1 MNYLI
6 RITSL
11 IIFILS
17 INNISEAKLLVSKLY
32 SDHMV
37 IQRDQPI
44 VIWGWTDADKTV
56 IINFNNSEYSAKAS
70 DKGDWKIILPKLEAG
85 GPYEMVISSNNEK
98 ISINDILIGDV
109 WICSGQS
116 NMEWIVANSNN
127 AEDEIKYSLDNKLR
141 HFAIPNTSSEKP
153 ENDIL
158 GGDWKI
164 SNPENTGEFSATA
177 YFFAKELRKHVDV
190 PIGLINSSWG
200 GSRIEAWMSAKS
212 ININNQQELMDEVKS
227 QAELEY
233 LNQLEKFQQIFPGIS
248 DVDLGMSNDQP
259 LWASS
264 ELDESDWKEIVVPIF
279 WEDAGFNGLDGIGW
293 YRTTFYLTPE
303 EANGEFELGLGK
315 IDDSD
320 IAWINGIKVGEM
332 TQAWDQPRVYKIPSK
347 VLKEGKN
354 VLCVRVDDT
363 GGAGGIWGDVSSVY
377 LKSLTLLKPLAGNWK
392 FKISAVKRTEIATN
406 QIPTLLYNRMIHP
419 ILNFPIKGVIWY
431 QGESNANNVDEAF
444 KYRKVFSDMI
454 KDWRASWNVGDFPF
468 LFVQLANYREPVEQP
483 YDSPWGMVRESQ
495 SDALTLPNTGQAVI
509 IDIGDAND
517 VHPRNKQD
525 VGLRLSLAARKF
537 AYGEKI
543 VFSGPTYKSSKIK
556 NGKMII
562 EFDNIG
568 TGLVCKDKYG
578 SVKGFAIAG
587 ADKKFIWASAFIEK
601 NKIVVWNESIN
612 NPKYVRYGW
621 ADNPDDLNLYNGE
634 GLPACPFR
642 TNKNDR

>member
-11 IIFILS
+11 IIVILS
-17 INNISEAKLLVSKLY
+17 LNNISEAKLLVSKLY

-37 IQRDQPI
+37 IQRNQPI
-44 VIWGWTDADKTV
+44 VVWGWAEANATIK
-56 IINFNNSEYSAKAS
+56 ISFNNLEHTSIVN
-70 DKGDWKIILPKLEAG
+70 DKGDWKVTLPMMKEG
-85 GPYEMVISSNNEK
+85 GPFEMILSSSDEK
-98 ISINDILIGDV
+98 IVIMDILIGDV
-109 WICSGQS
+109 WLCSGQS

-127 AEDEIKYSLDNKLR
+127 AEDEIKNSFDNKLR
-141 HFAIPNTSSEKP
+141 HLDIPNTSSEKP

-164 SNPENTGEFSATA
+164 SNPENTGNFSATA

-200 GSRIEAWMSAKS
+200 GSRIETWMSAKS
-212 ININNQQELMDEVKS
+212 ININNQQELMDEVKN

-233 LNQLEKFQQIFPGIS
+233 INQLKKFQQIFPGIS
-248 DVDLGMSNDQP
+248 DIDLGMSNDQP
-259 LWASS
+259 IWASS
-264 ELDESDWKEIVVPIF
+264 ELDESDWKDIVVPIF

-303 EANGEFELGLGK
+303 EAKGEFELGLGK

-320 IAWINGIKVGEM
+320 IAWLNGIKVGEM
-332 TQAWDQPRVYKIPSK
+332 TQAWDQPRVYKIPSN
-347 VLKEGKN
+347 VLNEGKN

-363 GGAGGIWGDVSSVY
+363 GGAGGIWGDVSAVY
-377 LKSLTLLKPLAGNWK
+377 LKSLTLVKPLAGNWK
-392 FKISAVKRTEIATN
+392 FRISAVKRTEIATN

-419 ILNFPIKGVIWY
+419 IINFPIKGVIWY
-431 QGESNANNVDEAF
+431 QGESNANNVEDAF

-495 SDALTLPNTGQAVI
+495 SDVLTLPNTGQAVI
-509 IDIGDAND
+509 IDIGNAND
-517 VHPRNKQD
+517 VHPRDKQN

>member
-17 INNISEAKLLVSKLY
+17 LNDISEAKLLVSKLY

-37 IQRDQPI
+37 IQRNQPI
-44 VIWGWTDADKTV
+44 VVWGWTDANKMV
-56 IINFNNSEYSAKAS
+56 MINFNNSEYSAIAN
-70 DKGDWKIILPKLEAG
+70 DKGDWKVTLPMMKEG
-85 GPYEMVISSNNEK
+85 GPFEMTISSSDEK
-98 ISINDILIGDV
+98 IVIMDILIGDV
-109 WICSGQS
+109 WLCSGQS

-127 AEDEIKYSLDNKLR
+127 ADDEIKNSFDNKLR
-141 HFAIPNTSSEKP
+141 QFDIPNTSSEKP

-164 SNPENTGEFSATA
+164 SNPENTGNFSATA
-177 YFFAKELRKHVDV
+177 YFFAKELEHVDV

-200 GSRIEAWMSAKS
+200 GSRIETWMSAKS
-212 ININNQQELMDEVKS
+212 ININNQQELMDEVKN

-233 LNQLEKFQQIFPGIS
+233 INQLKKFQQIFPGIS

-259 LWASS
+259 IWASS
-264 ELDESDWKEIVVPIF
+264 ELDELDWKEIVVPIF

-320 IAWINGIKVGEM
+320 IAWLNGIKVGEM
-332 TQAWDQPRVYKIPSK
+332 TQAWDQPRVYKIPSN
-347 VLKEGKN
+347 VLNEGKN

-377 LKSLTLLKPLAGNWK
+377 LKSLSLVKPLAGNWK
-392 FKISAVKRTEIATN
+392 FRIGAVKRTEIATN

-419 ILNFPIKGVIWY
+419 IISFPIKGVIWY
-431 QGESNANNVDEAF
+431 QGESNANNVEDAF

-468 LFVQLANYREPVEQP
+468 LFVQLANYREPIEQP
-483 YDSPWGMVRESQ
+483 YDSPWAMIRESQ
-495 SDALTLPNTGQAVI
+495 SDVLTLPNTGQAVI
-509 IDIGDAND
+509 IDIGNAND
-517 VHPRNKQD
+517 VHPRDKQN
-525 VGLRLSLAARKF
+525 VGLRLSLAARKI
-537 AYGEKI
+537 AYGENI

-562 EFDNIG
+562 SFDNIG
-568 TGLVCKDKYG
+568 SGLVCKDKYG
-578 SVKGFAIAG
+578 CVKGFAIAG
-587 ADKKFIWASAFIEK
+587 ADKKFVWASAFIEN
-601 NKIVVWNESIN
+601 NKIVVWNEKIK

-621 ADNPDDLNLYNGE
+621 ADNPDDLNLYNEE

-642 TNKNDR
+642 TDKKDR

>member
-11 IIFILS
+11 IILLFS
-17 INNISEAKLLVSKLY
+17 FNNLTEAKLLVSKLY

-37 IQRDQPI
+37 IQRNQPI
-44 VIWGWTDADKTV
+44 VVWGWTDADKMV
-56 IINFNNSEYSAKAS
+56 MINFNNSEYSAIS
-70 DKGDWKIILPKLEAG
+70 NDKGDWKIILPKLEAG
-85 GPYEMVISSNNEK
+85 GPYEMVISSDNEK
-98 ISINDILIGDV
+98 IIINDILIGDV

-116 NMEWIVANSNN
+116 NMEWTVANSNN
-127 AEDEIKYSLDNKLR
+127 AEDEIKNSIDNKLR
-141 HFAIPNTSSEKP
+141 HFDIPNTSSEKP

-164 SNPENTGEFSATA
+164 SNPQNTGEFSATA
-177 YFFAKELRKHVDV
+177 YFFAKELRKHADV
-190 PIGLINSSWG
+190 PIGLINTSWG
-200 GSRIEAWMSAKS
+200 GSRIETWMSSNSLDIKD
-212 ININNQQELMDEVKS
+212 QQELMEEVKRQTDVDYQS
-227 QAELEY
+227 
-233 LNQLEKFQQIFPGIS
+233 QLEKYQKMFPGIS
-248 DVDLGMSNDQP
+248 DVDLGMNGDQP
-259 LWASS
+259 LWTSI

-377 LKSLTLLKPLAGNWK
+377 LKSLTLVKPLAGNWK
-392 FKISAVKRTEIATN
+392 FRIGAVKRTEIATN
-406 QIPTLLYNRMIHP
+406 QIPNLLYNRMIHP

-431 QGESNANNVDEAF
+431 QGESNASFMDAPMYSKLF
-444 KYRKVFSDMI
+444 IDMI
-454 KDWRASWNVGDFPF
+454 KDWRTLWNVGEFPF
-468 LFVQLANYREPVEQP
+468 LYVQLANYLQPVNQP
-483 YDSPWGMVRESQ
+483 SESSWAILRESQ
-495 SDALTLPNTGQAVI
+495 TDALSLPNTGQAVI

-517 VHPRNKQD
+517 VHPRDKQN
-525 VGLRLSLAARKF
+525 VGLRLSLAARKI
-537 AYGEKI
+537 AYGENI
-543 VFSGPTYKSSKIK
+543 IFSGPTYRNSKIK
-556 NGKMII
+556 KGKMII
-562 EFDNIG
+562 TFNNVG
-568 TGLVCKDKYG
+568 SGLVSKDKYG
-578 SVKGFAIAG
+578 YLKGFVIAG
-587 ADKKFIWASAFIEK
+587 ADKNFVWAKAEIEK
-601 NKIVVWNESIN
+601 NKVIVWNDKVK

-621 ADNPDDLNLYNGE
+621 ADNPDDANLYNVE

-642 TNKNDR
+642 TDKNDR